1 MDEMMAADPGAAI
14 TEKQG
19 ESWRRGGQWAWQWAQ
34 DGGRT
39 IAETLRLLRQIT
51 HVRTSYESWGAPREA
66 GVPTDADSRIP

>member
-1 MDEMMAADPGAAI
+1 MDEMMAAGPGAAI

-19 ESWRRGGQWAWQWAQ
+19 ESWRRGGQWAQ
-34 DGGRT
+34 DGGRA

-66 GVPTDADSRIP
+66 GVPPDADSLIP